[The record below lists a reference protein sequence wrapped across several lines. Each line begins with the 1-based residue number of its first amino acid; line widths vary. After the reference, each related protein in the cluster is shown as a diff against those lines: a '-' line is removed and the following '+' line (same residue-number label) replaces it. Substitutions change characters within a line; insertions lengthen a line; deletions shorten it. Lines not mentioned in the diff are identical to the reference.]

1 MRRRRRW
8 TPVKGTGN
16 RVNDPG
22 ERLLLAAFDLP
33 ARLVAGA
40 LRRAGL
46 RRPPPPLDPA
56 AIRDVLVL
64 RLDRIGDVIMS
75 LPALADLRTALPH
88 ARIRLAVG
96 RWSAEIARTAPVDEV
111 LVWSAPW
118 VGRAA
123 EGADGFADLIR
134 HARSLRKENLD
145 VAVDL
150 QGDVRSAMLLRLTGA
165 RHRVGYANTG
175 GGWLLTQVVP
185 LDETISWVEQNR
197 RAIARVVGPPLARN
211 ESALAF
217 ERGGLSGPPR
227 PPAAGAPVDLLTA
240 EERGFGRRLVVD
252 LGLASRRP
260 LVAVH
265 ASGGRSVK
273 QWDIARWA
281 EVARRLQQEFQ
292 ATILLTGSEAD
303 RPLAQELA
311 RRLAFRPV
319 DLTGRLRLRETVALL
334 AELDLFLSP
343 DTGTMHAAC
352 AVGTPSVSVFGP
364 SDPARYFSGGTGET
378 GQRHVVVRPELWCAP
393 CNLIRRP
400 PTECDTGAPPE
411 CLRLVGVDDVHRE
424 AARLLREVGGYAVRE
439 PSPA

>member
-1 MRRRRRW
+1 MPRRRRW

-22 ERLLLAAFDLP
+22 EWLLLAALDLP

-46 RRPPPPLDPA
+46 RPPPPPLDPA

-75 LPALADLRTALPH
+75 LPALADLRAALPH
-88 ARIRLAVG
+88 ARLRLAVG
-96 RWSAEIARTAPVDEV
+96 RWSAEIARTAPVDQV

-123 EGADGFADLIR
+123 EGADGLATLVR

-145 VAVDL
+145 LAIDL
-150 QGDVRSAMLLRLTGA
+150 QGDVRSALLLRLTGA
-165 RHRVGYANTG
+165 RHLVGYANTG
-175 GGWLLTQVVP
+175 GGWLLTHVVP

-197 RAIARVVGPPLARN
+197 RAVADVLSLARN
-211 ESALAF
+211 ES
-217 ERGGLSGPPR
+217 
-227 PPAAGAPVDLLTA
+227 APVDLLTA
-240 EERGFGRRLVVD
+240 EERGFGRRLVAD

-265 ASGGRSVK
+265 ASGGRTVK
-273 QWDIARWA
+273 QWDIGRWA
-281 EVARRLQQEFQ
+281 EVARRLQQDFQ
-292 ATILLTGSEAD
+292 ATILLTGSEVD
-303 RPLAQELA
+303 RPLAHELA
-311 RRLAFRPV
+311 RHLAFRPV
-319 DLTGRLRLRETVALL
+319 DLTGRLNLRETVALL

-352 AVGTPSVSVFGP
+352 VVGTPSVSVFGP

-378 GQRHVVVRPELWCAP
+378 GQRHVVVRGELWCAP

-400 PTECDTGAPPE
+400 PAECDTGAPPE
-411 CLRLVGVDDVHRE
+411 CLRLVAVDDVHRE